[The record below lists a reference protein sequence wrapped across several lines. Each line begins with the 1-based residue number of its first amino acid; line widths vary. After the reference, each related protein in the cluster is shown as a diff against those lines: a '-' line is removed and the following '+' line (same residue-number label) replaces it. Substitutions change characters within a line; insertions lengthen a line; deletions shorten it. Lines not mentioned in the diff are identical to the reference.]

1 MDFSFIASEDRIR
14 RAYEDG
20 EFNELP
26 GLGKPMK
33 LEDLSA
39 IPEEL
44 RMAYKMLKNAGYAQ
58 EESQLRKEMMSI
70 EDLIRKCE
78 DPDEKQGLQRKLNQ
92 KLHRFNG
99 MMAKK
104 GVQTNS
110 SIFKNYEQKIYTKM
124 DL

>member
-44 RMAYKMLKNAGYAQ
+44 RMAYKMLKNAGYTQ